1 MGAPHDVTPL
11 TVYNAFCRGVG
22 VVVMYLWTVT
32 ASQGGAG
39 VSTGVDGCPGGV
51 RTEGDEWEGGDGGAS
66 CEEAKLQEDH
76 FRSFSAFICHF
87 HPIKA
92 KLKSSPPDQRF

>member
-11 TVYNAFCRGVG
+11 TVYNAFCGGGGGGRG
-22 VVVMYLWTVT
+22 VMYLWTVT

-51 RTEGDEWEGGDGGAS
+51 RTEGDELEGGDGGARVLPVRKQS
-66 CEEAKLQEDH
+66 CRRTTSDLSLHSFVIFIPFKLN
-76 FRSFSAFICHF
+76 
-87 HPIKA
+87 
-92 KLKSSPPDQRF
+92 